1 MALWRPVR
9 SNCRIWA
16 LAMQIRF
23 GGRQVLRPSF
33 VGWWRHA
40 YWSPD
45 KVRFFEYAPV
55 DECALGHNIPPPFF
69 VGHVREVVSV
79 VIEHV
84 VIIDGHKVIK
94 RLDVMPYLRSQL

>member
-23 GGRQVLRPSF
+23 GGKQVLRPSF

-55 DECALGHNIPPPFF
+55 EYELGRGMPPPFF
-69 VGHVREVVSV
+69 IGRVQEVVGV
-79 VIEHV
+79 VIEQTVIVDGDKV
-84 VIIDGHKVIK
+84 VT